1 MTGNEKKGSFVYG
14 LYTAPNP
21 ERNEIAVTPKIPIR
35 CMKNDSGILSSHV
48 VVSVEG
54 DLLLEGRFAPNLQN
68 PNRNINIAETFVANA
83 IDLVRFELSI
93 NVLIVYCGNTN
104 VTRTHMIRRFTF
116 QHIVDSSK
124 FMISHSNKTNR
135 FAPIENVKQNNAF
148 TDALDVKLENMNLE
162 KKRLD
167 KMNRHV
173 RERSWMNMI
182 FILFFVFVYVC
193 KCCCNFFFE
202 NLRDGEKTKPIS

>member
-35 CMKNDSGILSSHV
+35 RMKNDSGILSSHV

-68 PNRNINIAETFVANA
+68 PNRNIDITETFVANA
-83 IDLVRFELSI
+83 MDLVRFELSI
-93 NVLIVYCGNTN
+93 NVLIVYCGSTN
-104 VTRTHMIRRFTF
+104 VTSTHMQRRFTF

-124 FMISHSNKTNR
+124 FMISHSNRTKR
-135 FAPIENVKQNNAF
+135 LDPIENVAQNNPF

-167 KMNRHV
+167 RMNRDV
-173 RERSWMNMI
+173 RDRS
-182 FILFFVFVYVC
+182 
-193 KCCCNFFFE
+193 
-202 NLRDGEKTKPIS
+202 